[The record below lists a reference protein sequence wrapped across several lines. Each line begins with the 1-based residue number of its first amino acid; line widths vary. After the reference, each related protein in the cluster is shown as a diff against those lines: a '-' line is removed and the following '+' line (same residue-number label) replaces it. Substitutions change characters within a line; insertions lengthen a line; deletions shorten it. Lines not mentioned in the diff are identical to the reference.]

1 METSLSSQ
9 KDGPSDG
16 YEMDQAQPYEQRDRT
31 ESASSSHIGP
41 MAVTVTVTEKAEAL
55 TDAVEG
61 DKDEYPH
68 GLPLLLIMISLC
80 LSVLLVA
87 LDNTILVTAIPKI
100 TDAFKSLNDIGWY
113 GSAYLLTTCSLQLFY
128 GKLYVIFDIKF
139 VFLAAISVFELGSLI
154 CGVAKNSI
162 TLIAGRAVAGAGA
175 AGILSGAMIIIAHC
189 VPLQKRPVYT
199 GFTLGMYGIASV
211 VGPLLGGVLTDRVS
225 WRWCF
230 YINLPIGAVVIALVG
245 VFLSLPLQNDRDHS
259 TPLRTRLMNLDPIG
273 TAVFIPAIV
282 CLLLALQLGGSTY
295 PWSSGRIIAFFVVFG
310 ILFIA
315 FIGIQIWRDESA
327 TVIPRIFMNRSVASG
342 TWYGFFLGGS
352 FFIFIYYLPT
362 WFQAIQSTT
371 ATVSGV
377 HLLPLSFSQMLGVM
391 ISGILTTRFGYYT
404 PFMYLGVVFMSIG
417 AGFLMTLQPDSST
430 QMWIGYQI
438 IYGLGSGFGFQ
449 QPTIAAQA
457 VLDLKDIPSG
467 VALIMFTQ
475 LLGGAIFVSV
485 GQNVFTNKLVY
496 DTAKHLPGVNPL
508 QIIQTGATEL
518 KYLVPPGQLAELL
531 SVYNGALGQAFMV
544 GTILA
549 AMTVVGAVT
558 MEWKSVKG
566 KDPVATA

>member
-1 METSLSSQ
+1 
-9 KDGPSDG
+9 
-16 YEMDQAQPYEQRDRT
+16 
-31 ESASSSHIGP
+31 
-41 MAVTVTVTEKAEAL
+41 
-55 TDAVEG
+55 
-61 DKDEYPH
+61 
-68 GLPLLLIMISLC
+68 
-80 LSVLLVA
+80 
-87 LDNTILVTAIPKI
+87 
-100 TDAFKSLNDIGWY
+100 
-113 GSAYLLTTCSLQLFY
+113 
-128 GKLYVIFDIKF
+128 
-139 VFLAAISVFELGSLI
+139 
-154 CGVAKNSI
+154 
-162 TLIAGRAVAGAGA
+162 
-175 AGILSGAMIIIAHC
+175 
-189 VPLQKRPVYT
+189 
-199 GFTLGMYGIASV
+199 
-211 VGPLLGGVLTDRVS
+211 
-225 WRWCF
+225 
-230 YINLPIGAVVIALVG
+230 
-245 VFLSLPLQNDRDHS
+245 
-259 TPLRTRLMNLDPIG
+259 MNLDPIG
-273 TAVFIPAIV
+273 TTVFIPAIV

-327 TVIPRIFMNRSVASG
+327 TVIPRIFMNRSVVSG
-342 TWYGFFLGGS
+342 IWYGFFLGGS

-485 GQNVFTNKLVY
+485 GQNVFTNTLVS